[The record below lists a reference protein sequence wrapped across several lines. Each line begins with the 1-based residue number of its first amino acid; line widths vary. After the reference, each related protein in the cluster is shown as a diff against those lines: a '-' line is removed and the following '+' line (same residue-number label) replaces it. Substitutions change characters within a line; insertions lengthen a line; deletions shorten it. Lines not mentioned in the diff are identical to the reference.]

1 MSFDPDTFENELRQL
16 RPLAL
21 RAALLDRLDACA
33 AGTWRGTSAAE
44 NAAESRLAGHP
55 PAALPPALMA
65 SLESI
70 VAPVAFPQ
78 DRKIVLFP
86 SRQDESSPRQH
97 RGWLTAAAAVAIC
110 GALAALFVPMER
122 KPLVASGQT
131 TAAPPPKAAKAAA
144 GLMPAGFRRGISEA
158 RDEGVVWQSADKAHQ
173 VLRVVYKDT
182 VTLKDPNGRI
192 YQVEEPR
199 VEYILVPAKID

>member
-1 MSFDPDTFENELRQL
+1 MSFDPDTFENDLRKFRPAAL
-16 RPLAL
+16 RP
-21 RAALLDRLDACA
+21 ALLDRLDACA
-33 AGTWRGTSAAE
+33 SGTWRETSPAE
-44 NAAESRLAGHP
+44 DAAESRLAAHS
-55 PAALPPALMA
+55 PATLSPELMA

-86 SRQDESSPRQH
+86 ARQEEPVRRKH
-97 RGWLTAAAAVAIC
+97 HGWYSAAAAVAIC

-122 KPLVASGQT
+122 KPVVAKAQPGPSS
-131 TAAPPPKAAKAAA
+131 APKATAAA
-144 GLMPAGFRRGISEA
+144 GELTPAGFRRGISEA

-199 VEYILVPAKID
+199 VEYILVPARID